1 MTAMR
6 GALAALLVAAVAATG
21 AGGLALPPPTA
32 RQGGPPPGVDTS
44 GGGGPPPGVGSSAPA
59 NGRTCPNV
67 PTVRGFELSAY
78 TGRWYQ
84 VAVTALFAE
93 RTEDNKPCVTADY
106 KLQGP
111 NVQVINCKQDAP
123 ANATSGATVGCLE
136 GVAFPPAK
144 GEPPAELS
152 VQFPG
157 APFPGPYNII
167 GLSGKASAG
176 YRVALVYSCTAGGG
190 FFTQGLFLLS
200 RTPQLGFFELLGWYL
215 RFLRT
220 GIKLAKNNQIVLT
233 PQGNKRCAYR
243 GDKRAN
249 VVFE

>member
-6 GALAALLVAAVAATG
+6 GALAALLVATVAATG
-21 AGGLALPPPTA
+21 GDGLALPPPAA

-44 GGGGPPPGVGSSAPA
+44 GGGGPPPGVGSTIPA

-123 ANATSGATVGCLE
+123 ANATSRATVGCLE

-144 GEPPAELS
+144 GEPPAELA

-167 GLSGKASAG
+167 GLSGKASEG

-190 FFTQGLFLLS
+190 FFSQGLFLLS
-200 RTPQLGFFELLGWYL
+200 RTPQLGFFELLSWYV

-220 GIKLAKNNQIVLT
+220 GIKLAKNNPIVLT
-233 PQGNKRCAYR
+233 PQGRKRCAYR

-249 VVFE
+249 VIFE